1 MLGAYFWMYCTCV
14 ESTYLAWLNQPVGV
28 WKTSVLQTYR
38 WWCGKVCQ
46 WHAVMW
52 DGCLTQGQT
61 NFCLCQPVHKWKECV
76 CVFWLIWVLSLSPM
90 VVISSN
96 VFKSES
102 LSKKGWEDRRW
113 SEGQSLL
120 LFHSLLVRWHFSS
133 FWTHNLCQGEY
144 ECACVLG

>member
-1 MLGAYFWMYCTCV
+1 MSGAYFWMYCTRV
-14 ESTYLAWLNQPVGV
+14 ESTYIAWLNQPVGV
-28 WKTSVLQTYR
+28 WKMSVLQTYR

-76 CVFWLIWVLSLSPM
+76 CVFWLIWVLSLSPK
-90 VVISSN
+90 VVISPKVN
-96 VFKSES
+96 LNFCQ
-102 LSKKGWEDRRW
+102 KKDGRTRGGVRA
-113 SEGQSLL
+113 SPLL
-120 LFHSLLVRWHFSS
+120 LFHRLRWHFSS
-133 FWTHNLCQGEY
+133 FWTHNHRQTEY